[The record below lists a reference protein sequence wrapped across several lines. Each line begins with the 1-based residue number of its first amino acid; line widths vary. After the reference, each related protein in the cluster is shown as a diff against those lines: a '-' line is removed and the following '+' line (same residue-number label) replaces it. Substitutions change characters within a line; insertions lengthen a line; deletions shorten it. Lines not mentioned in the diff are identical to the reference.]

1 MPRIAYVNGRYVAH
15 ADAAVHIEDRGYQ
28 FGDGVYEVCEVTRGF
43 IVDMTRHLDRLNRS
57 LSELSIDW
65 PVSRNV
71 LAIVIREVIRRN
83 RVADG
88 LVYLQVTRGVASRD
102 HAFPAPGTRPSLV
115 ITAKKID
122 PAGYEKKAESGLKVI
137 TVPENRWDRVDI
149 KSVGL
154 LPNVLAKQKAKEAGA
169 QEAWFVDAD
178 GTVKEGASTNAWIIT
193 RDGVLV
199 TRPAEHGI
207 LRGITRTTLFDV
219 AKKLGLTIEERGFSV
234 AEAKAARE
242 VFISSA
248 TTIAMPIV
256 AIDGN
261 PVANG
266 HPGSITLSL
275 RQAFFDIA
283 EKSPA

>member
-1 MPRIAYVNGRYVAH
+1 MPRIAYVNGRYVVH
-15 ADAAVHIEDRGYQ
+15 AAAAVHIEDRGYQ
-28 FGDGVYEVCEVTRGF
+28 FGDGVYEVCEIARGY

-65 PVSRNV
+65 PIARAA
-71 LAIVIREVIRRN
+71 LQIVMREVIRRN
-83 RVADG
+83 HVVNG
-88 LVYLQVTRGVASRD
+88 LVYLQVTRGVAGRD
-102 HAFPAPGTRPSLV
+102 HFFPAAGTRSSLV

-122 PAGYEKKAESGLKVI
+122 PQSYAMKAESGLKVI

-149 KSVGL
+149 KSIGL
-154 LPNVLAKQKAKEAGA
+154 LPNVLAKQQAKEAGA
-169 QEAWFVDAD
+169 QEAWFVDSD
-178 GTVKEGASTNAWIIT
+178 GMVTEGASTNAWIVT
-193 RDGVLV
+193 REGSLV

-207 LRGITRTTLFDV
+207 LRGITRTTLFEV
-219 AKKLGLTIEERGFSV
+219 AAKLGLTIEERGFTV

-256 AIDGN
+256 AIDGA
-261 PVANG
+261 PIANG
-266 HPGSITLSL
+266 HPGSITVSL
-275 RQAFFDIA
+275 RQAFFDVA

>member
-15 ADAAVHIEDRGYQ
+15 ADAFVHIEDRGYQ
-28 FGDGVYEVCEVTRGF
+28 FADGVYEVCEVARGF
-43 IVDMTRHLDRLNRS
+43 MVDMPRHLGRLNRS
-57 LSELSIDW
+57 LAELSIDW
-65 PVSRNV
+65 PVTPGVLPIILREVVSRNH
-71 LAIVIREVIRRN
+71 
-83 RVADG
+83 VADG

-102 HAFPAPGTRPSLV
+102 FVFPAGTKPSLV
-115 ITAKKID
+115 VTARKAD
-122 PAGYEKKAESGLKVI
+122 PAAATRRAESGIKVI

-169 QEAWFVDAD
+169 QEAWFIDAD
-178 GTVKEGASTNAWIIT
+178 GTVKEGGSSNAWIIT

-207 LRGITRTTLFDV
+207 LRGITRTTLFEV
-219 AKKLGLTIEERGFSV
+219 AAKLGLKIEERGFSV

-256 AIDGN
+256 AIDGA

-275 RQAFFDIA
+275 RHAFFDVA